1 MKLSTQRSKKRK
13 EWRKVRRA
21 QVTYGIPTSGL
32 LYALWESQ
40 RWERESNRVF
50 KERMAEN
57 FPNLG
62 KETDIQIQ
70 EGQQATST
78 TVKETHN
85 ETHYNETLKISE
97 KGDSLI
103 AMEPL

>member
-1 MKLSTQRSKKRK
+1 
-13 EWRKVRRA
+13 
-21 QVTYGIPTSGL
+21 
-32 LYALWESQ
+32 
-40 RWERESNRVF
+40 
-50 KERMAEN
+50 MAEN